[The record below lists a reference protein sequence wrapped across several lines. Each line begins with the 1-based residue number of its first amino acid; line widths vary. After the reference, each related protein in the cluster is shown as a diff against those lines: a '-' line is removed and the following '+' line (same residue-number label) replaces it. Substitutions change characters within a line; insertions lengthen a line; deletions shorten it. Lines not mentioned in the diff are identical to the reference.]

1 MDILNVLFLYSS
13 TKLFNGN
20 NKSSVGMIV
29 NGQQIDLKEAF
40 PTEAVKH
47 GQDKPYPTHDNCMR
61 MNNKRAN
68 MSHIFQPRSYVQPSK

>member
-1 MDILNVLFLYSS
+1 
-13 TKLFNGN
+13 
-20 NKSSVGMIV
+20 MIV

-47 GQDKPYPTHDNCMR
+47 AQDKPHPTHDNCMR